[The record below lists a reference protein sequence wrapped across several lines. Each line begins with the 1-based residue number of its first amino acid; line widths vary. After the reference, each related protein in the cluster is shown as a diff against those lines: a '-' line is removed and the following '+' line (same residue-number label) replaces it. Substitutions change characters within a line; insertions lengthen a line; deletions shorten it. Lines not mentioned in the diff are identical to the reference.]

1 MSSCQTWSLFRLRV
15 TAEADPGALPR
26 ILQYFH
32 NLNVLPRKVLAEI
45 ATTGNVH
52 VEVDVTGLSED
63 TICLIAAK
71 LGQAPFIVN
80 AYWHRP

>member
-15 TAEADPGALPR
+15 TAEADPGVLPR

-63 TICLIAAK
+63 TISLIAAK
-71 LGQAPFIVN
+71 LGQAPFVVN